1 MSRAIYGTL
10 LAYLN
15 SSSSEPMGIT
25 KNLPFE
31 WLVGLRYTRA
41 GKRSGRNSFISFISL
56 ISMAGIGL
64 GVAAL
69 IVVLSVMNGFQ
80 KEVTDRMLS
89 VLAHVEV
96 FDNSGSM
103 PDWRAEAA
111 LAFKNPEVT
120 GAAPFVETQGMLL
133 RDDALRP
140 AIVRGILPEEEPNVS
155 DVAGQTRIGSFNAL
169 QPGTYNIVLGIELAR
184 ALRVNLGEK
193 VTLMLAQGQVTPA
206 GVLPRMRTF
215 TVSGIFQAGHNEFD
229 AGLAFIN
236 IKDGERL
243 LRIDAPSGL
252 RLRLADMNRAP
263 QVAAELKKSMPG
275 DLWLRDWSKL
285 NANWFAAVQTEKRMM
300 FIILTLIIAVA
311 AFNLVSTLVMT
322 VTDKQA
328 DIAILR
334 TLGASPGSIMKIFV
348 IQGALVGLI
357 GTALGVGFGV
367 LVALNIDVIVPF
379 IEHLLH
385 VQFLPKSIYVISE
398 FPSDLI
404 WSDVWTIGG
413 VAVVLAFLATL
424 YPSWAAARV
433 KPAEALRY
441 E

>member
-1 MSRAIYGTL
+1 MSIV
-10 LAYLN
+10 
-15 SSSSEPMGIT
+15 

-69 IVVLSVMNGFQ
+69 IIVLSVMNGFQ

-96 FDNSGSM
+96 FDASGSM
-103 PDWRAEAA
+103 PNWREQAA
-111 LAFKNPEVT
+111 AAFKNPEVK
-120 GAAPFVETQGMLL
+120 GAAPFVETQGMLIQ
-133 RDDALRP
+133 DDALRP
-140 AIVRGILPEEEPNVS
+140 AIIRGVLPSEEPNVS
-155 DVAGQTRIGSFNAL
+155 RVAAQTRRGSFNELA
-169 QPGTYNIVLGIELAR
+169 PGAFNIVLGVELAR
-184 ALRVNLGEK
+184 ALHVSLGER
-193 VTLMLAQGQVTPA
+193 VTLALAQGQVTPA

-215 TVSGIFQAGHNEFD
+215 KVVGIFEAGHAEFD
-229 AGLAFIN
+229 AGLAFIH
-236 IKDGERL
+236 IADAEKL
-243 LRIDAPSGL
+243 VRIDAPSGL

-263 QVAAELKKSMPG
+263 QVAQALKQSMPG
-275 DLWLRDWSKL
+275 DLTVRDWSKL
-285 NANWFAAVQTEKRMM
+285 NANWYSAVQTEKRMM

-348 IQGALVGLI
+348 IQGALVGIL
-357 GTALGVGFGV
+357 GTVLGVAGGV

-379 IEHLLH
+379 IEHTLGI
-385 VQFLPKSIYVISE
+385 QFLSKDIYYISAV
-398 FPSDLI
+398 PSDLR
-404 WSDVWTIGG
+404 WPDVSKIG
-413 VAVVLAFLATL
+413 VLAVVLAFLATI
-424 YPSWAAARV
+424 YPSWWAARV
-433 KPAEALRY
+433 RPAEALRY